1 MIEERT
7 PYTAG
12 HQRRVAELA
21 VKIATKMGLPPQ
33 QILGLR
39 MAGILHDIGKLYVP
53 SEIISKPAPLSQA
66 EYAAIQEHPKLGWEV
81 LKKIDFPG
89 PVAEIVYQHHERLDG
104 SGYPRGL
111 KGHDIL
117 LEARILMVADTFD
130 ALSTDRPYR
139 PAVDVI
145 TALREI
151 SKEKGTL
158 FDAQVVDACAQL
170 F

>member
-1 MIEERT
+1 MIEQRD

-39 MAGILHDIGKLYVP
+39 TASTLHDIGKLYVP

-66 EYAAIQEHPKLGWEV
+66 EYAIIQEHPKLGWEV
-81 LKKIDFPG
+81 LKKIDFPW

-117 LEARILMVADTFD
+117 LETRILMVADAVD

-139 PAVDVI
+139 LAVDRLV
-145 TALREI
+145 ALQKI
-151 SKEKGTL
+151 IKEKGKL
-158 FDAQVVDACAQL
+158 VDAQVVDACVQL